1 MSEFVQQPCSNPGK
15 FPGMLTRHEVRLL
28 VRGRDEAK
36 EWPLCDVCY
45 GEVADEVLV
54 VADPAYCFGTCRG
67 CGEWFSV
74 RELSEAA
81 GGGRYSSPSG
91 LCRGCSRR

>member
-1 MSEFVQQPCSNPGK
+1 MVCSECGAEEPAMKTVYWI
-15 FPGMLTRHEVRLL
+15 
-28 VRGRDEAK
+28 DEGEETE
-36 EWPLCDVCY
+36 EWPLCDGCY
-45 GEVADEVLV
+45 GEVADEVMV
-54 VADPAYCFGTCRG
+54 VAGPAYCFGTCRG